1 MKVKNYIVSV
11 VALVLL
17 DIFWIYFIMGRPYRQ
32 MIFLIQN
39 EDMKINYMAGL
50 LTYILM
56 IFGLIWFVLK
66 PMYMELKNMDKTS
79 IPEKIRV
86 SFLYGGLFGLVV
98 HGIYNLTNA
107 SIFKNW
113 STKLMLFDTMWGV
126 ILYSAAAAIG
136 TLF

>member
-56 IFGLIWFVLK
+56 AAVPMLIYFKVYHTKCW
-66 PMYMELKNMDKTS
+66 
-79 IPEKIRV
+79 
-86 SFLYGGLFGLVV
+86 SF
-98 HGIYNLTNA
+98 I
-107 SIFKNW
+107 
-113 STKLMLFDTMWGV
+113 
-126 ILYSAAAAIG
+126 
-136 TLF
+136 